1 MCPVLVLSHVCFFAA
16 PWTVACHVPLSTGF
30 FTQVSI
36 LEWVAM
42 PSCRGSSQLQ
52 EACVSCTDRQTVH
65 QWATWEALNICLR
78 YEHYGEMN
86 FVVVSNYFKD
96 SHIINQKSTQMFW
109 LGTNGTL
116 IKMKVLGK
124 NPFLLKNHGQSRE
137 QLTMIIYPFYSA
149 FSYKVLRKTSCF
161 LSSLPKMPGYFWWF
175 QESNEHEEKMYYTH
189 AGLSCFTETNKLLL
203 YTLNLYNVVWQL
215 YLNKAGVGVGGGWSK
230 VLSQQYYTAYL
241 RANQSVNL
249 TLSNHTQKRQ
259 ICEVMDVFVN

>member
-1 MCPVLVLSHVCFFAA
+1 MCLVLVLSHVCLFAA

-30 FTQVSI
+30 SRQVSI

-42 PSCRGSSQLQ
+42 PSCRGSSQPQ

-149 FSYKVLRKTSCF
+149 FSYKVFRKTSCF
-161 LSSLPKMPGYFWWF
+161 LSSLPKMSGYFWWYNLLISRIKWTWGKNVLHPCWTF
-175 QESNEHEEKMYYTH
+175 LFYR
-189 AGLSCFTETNKLLL
+189 NKQTFAVHLKPLQCCV
-203 YTLNLYNVVWQL
+203 TIV
-215 YLNKAGVGVGGGWSK
+215 
-230 VLSQQYYTAYL
+230 SQ
-241 RANQSVNL
+241 
-249 TLSNHTQKRQ
+249 
-259 ICEVMDVFVN
+259 